1 MVTSATF
8 VMVRTTC
15 VFLVG
20 PPARALWSGVFLDL
34 VSHCVTIKT
43 SRRTPCPRQGL
54 PPRLPGLTKLLNMR
68 PGPRKAPKVTPRQPG
83 PDPQEGYGAWGS
95 SRQNK
100 TRPICRVSAPLEPN
114 YFIHPQFARRKY
126 RSRMAF
132 SPLLYFLHGF
142 YEFPSQAFLLDLHFL
157 VGVVVPA

>member
-1 MVTSATF
+1 MLQSDLRGLIPSATF
-8 VMVRTTC
+8 VMVRITC
-15 VFLVG
+15 VLLVE
-20 PPARALWSGVFLDL
+20 PPVRALWLGVFLTR
-34 VSHCVTIKT
+34 VTIKT

-95 SRQNK
+95 LRQNK

-114 YFIHPQFARRKY
+114 YFIHPQPARRNQVKNGF
-126 RSRMAF
+126 RPILSLPSRL
-132 SPLLYFLHGF
+132 PRVLL
-142 YEFPSQAFLLDLHFL
+142 AAAL
-157 VGVVVPA
+157 V